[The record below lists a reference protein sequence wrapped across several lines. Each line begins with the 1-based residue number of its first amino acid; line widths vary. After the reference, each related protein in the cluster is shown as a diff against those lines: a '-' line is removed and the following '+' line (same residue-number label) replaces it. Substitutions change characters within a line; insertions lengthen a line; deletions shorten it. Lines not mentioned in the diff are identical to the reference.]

1 MVLLDGKKISE
12 EIKNEIKISVEKL
25 IHNRQRPPH
34 LAAIL
39 VGDDGASLTYIGS
52 KIRSCNQVGIKS
64 TLIRFSSDISE
75 IDLIKKIYDLNSDSE
90 IDGFIVQLP
99 LPKHIDEQKVLLSID
114 PTKDVDGFHPTNFG
128 KMALGLKSFI
138 PATPYGIIKLIEK
151 YDIQTEGKNCLVVGR
166 SNIVGRPMSILMS
179 LRGRYGNATV
189 TLAHSKS
196 KNLSELT
203 LNADIIIMALG
214 IPEFLK
220 PSMIKKGATIIDVGI
235 TRVRDK
241 SKIRG
246 YTIKGDVDFIGV
258 SEKAEFL
265 TPVPGGV
272 GPMTIAMLLQNTL
285 EARLSNLS

>member
-1 MVLLDGKKISE
+1 MIQLDGKKISE
-12 EIKNEIKISVEKL
+12 EIKSEIRVSVENL
-25 IHNRQRPPH
+25 ILKKERPPH

-52 KIRSCNQVGIKS
+52 KIRSCNQVGFKS
-64 TLIRFSSDISE
+64 SLFRYKSDISE
-75 IDLIKKIYDLNSDSE
+75 IDLIKKIKELNLDSE

-99 LPKHIDEQKVLLSID
+99 LPKHINEQKVLLSID
-114 PTKDVDGFHPTNFG
+114 PNKDVDGFHPTNFG
-128 KMALGLKSFI
+128 RMTLGLKSFI
-138 PATPYGIIKLIEK
+138 PATPNGIMKLIEK

-179 LRGRYGNATV
+179 LRGKYGNATV
-189 TLAHSKS
+189 TLAHSKT
-196 KNLSELT
+196 KNLTDLT
-203 LNADIIIMALG
+203 LKADIIIMALG

-220 PSMIKKGATIIDVGI
+220 SDMIKKNSTIIDVGI
-235 TRVRDK
+235 TRVEDK
-241 SKIRG
+241 FNKKG
-246 YTIKGDVDFIGV
+246 YTIKGDVDFNSV
-258 SEKAEFL
+258 SKKVKYL